1 MFCGSTNIPHN
12 IPLITLDGEY
22 LRIFS
27 GIWSV
32 PRNIVMEFNNVM
44 ELTVLEIIEFMAH
57 WGQRMEHYMK
67 ALSLLEGHTVK

>member
-1 MFCGSTNIPHN
+1 MHGHNLTLLRFITMFCGTTNIPHN

-57 WGQRMEHYMK
+57 
-67 ALSLLEGHTVK
+67 